1 MSQRLLCDVQD
12 VSDSFLLQT
21 MTCDLCRHQQCTG
34 NITATSGKTTHITYY
49 MITVKHNFMFNHLC
63 DVNGSIMFITGPPI
77 QSGDVPSCDFM
88 YAKAFILFYLFNI
101 MITNPN
107 PFKCR
112 DSKHHFSSSW
122 SVSTACKFNFVEG
135 CFFFFN

>member
-1 MSQRLLCDVQD
+1 
-12 VSDSFLLQT
+12 
-21 MTCDLCRHQQCTG
+21 
-34 NITATSGKTTHITYY
+34 
-49 MITVKHNFMFNHLC
+49 
-63 DVNGSIMFITGPPI
+63 MFITGPPI

-135 CFFFFN
+135 CFFFLIRRLCIKQSSNINNSSLYSDVTQ